1 MNDTARL
8 HPEVAEFA
16 ADVRAQLSD
25 LGADEIEELT
35 GDLEA
40 DLQERVEEAGVDDLE
55 DPAAYATELRS
66 AAGLPP
72 RADVRQRQPWHR
84 ALASGVTNRLA
95 LLEERLRATPVSSA
109 TLDFFISL
117 RPFWWILRG
126 WVAYEIAHLLFASGS
141 PGAFLP
147 HSLLGWVAL
156 LVACVVSVQCGRGEW
171 TDRRWIPRLVIA
183 GSVVAV
189 LGLPFAFD
197 HAVDHMRVQQVVPR
211 GFQADNYPDG
221 GLRMN
226 GLPVRNIFAYDADG
240 EPIDNYQLYDQA
252 GKPLFISK
260 RQSWDWVS
268 IPGTQRSGQ
277 QAWNVFPLKRVK
289 WSDSTYDPAVGN
301 RVAKQGVVPQ
311 VWNLPMATAPELLT
325 PPAEGG
331 QPEEPKGDAQP
342 PPEDA
347 KPPN

>member
-1 MNDTARL
+1 MNETARL

-40 DLQERVEEAGVDDLE
+40 DLQERVDEAGVDDLE

-72 RADVRQRQPWHR
+72 RADVRPQQPWHR
-84 ALASGVTNRLA
+84 ALASVVTNRLA

-147 HSLLGWVAL
+147 HSLLGWVVL
-156 LVACVVSVQCGRGEW
+156 LVACMVSVQCGRGEW
-171 TDRRWIPRLVIA
+171 TDRRWVPRLVIA

-197 HAVDHMRVQQVVPR
+197 HALAHMRVKQVVPG
-211 GFQADNYPDG
+211 GFQTHNYPDA

-240 EPIDNYQLYDQA
+240 EPIDSYQLYDQA
-252 GKPLFISK
+252 GKPLFVSK

-268 IPGTQRSGQ
+268 IPGTLRSGQ

-311 VWNLPMATAPELLT
+311 VWKLPMMKAPELLAT
-325 PPAEGG
+325 PTNEGQSG
-331 QPEEPKGDAQP
+331 KDEVEKSAKSDDPKAS
-342 PPEDA
+342 
-347 KPPN
+347 